1 MTTMAVMRALLRDF
15 HCVLSKNEYSSLGE
29 TEAEMLQP
37 ASTFPLARSRKA
49 GRNGK
54 VMTKA

>member
-1 MTTMAVMRALLRDF
+1 MAVMRALLRDF